1 MTPLMCGSWNSRH
14 SCRRTAIFSRPAPER
29 AAPPSPPRDWSALG
43 ESALL
48 LGGRGVNPR
57 CRERASQRPLKQRLA
72 RLKKPAR
79 RRPRRYWWLPL
90 PRARPLLPAQPMA
103 ARGGRVRT
111 AWGGGG
117 AWAAVEREIRSA
129 AVGAAAAMALP
140 ALQRLESL
148 KYAELQQ
155 LAKAAGLKAN
165 LRGDKLLKALK
176 QHFQGRKEENENMDA
191 ERSASASMNSDE
203 LSCQKEF
210 KPDPACFVTKR
221 CKEKKAT
228 RKKKNSS
235 EEIKTSEETTGLSAE
250 KEEHSEMKENEV
262 PHGEHEKGQMVFQ
275 NEEPVIKK
283 RAIENPGMAT
293 GEKDQP
299 EKTSIK
305 STGVERDIHPAG
317 GKIPL
322 YVGRASRSGKTGMK
336 ATTPNFKKLHEAH
349 FKKMESIAD
358 YIERK
363 KKMIENCSSSLNEVK
378 KHTAG
383 KTFLF
388 SPNPERGRLSA
399 TCTPSN
405 LRRSPRSLLNTASQS
420 ILSRKSSFNPSVL
433 STTKMNV
440 RFSEATKD
448 NEHKRSLTKTPSRM
462 SPYLEFCTPDSQK
475 SCKLLSRKDSKKDT
489 RNNDLA
495 ASKVVTPFKFAA
507 HSAEPTSTKKTF
519 DLKASLSRPLRYQPH
534 KGRLKPWGESKEN
547 TAINKS
553 VSRNISS
560 RKKDYKQ
567 PHLQTREER
576 REKHEQER
584 KKKKAQVLG
593 NRRGLSVG

>member
-1 MTPLMCGSWNSRH
+1 
-14 SCRRTAIFSRPAPER
+14 
-29 AAPPSPPRDWSALG
+29 
-43 ESALL
+43 
-48 LGGRGVNPR
+48 
-57 CRERASQRPLKQRLA
+57 
-72 RLKKPAR
+72 
-79 RRPRRYWWLPL
+79 
-90 PRARPLLPAQPMA
+90 
-103 ARGGRVRT
+103 
-111 AWGGGG
+111 
-117 AWAAVEREIRSA
+117 
-129 AVGAAAAMALP
+129 MALP
-140 ALQRLESL
+140 ALQHLESL

-155 LAKAAGLKAN
+155 LAKAVGLKAN

-176 QHFQGRKEENENMDA
+176 QHFQGIKEESENTDA
-191 ERSASASMNSDE
+191 EKSASASMNTE

-210 KPDPACFVTKR
+210 KPDPVCFVTKR
-221 CKEKKAT
+221 SKEKKAT

-235 EEIKTSEETTGLSAE
+235 EEIKTKEETTGLSAE

-262 PHGEHEKGQMVFQ
+262 PHGEQEKGQMVFQ

-293 GEKDQP
+293 GEKEQP
-299 EKTSIK
+299 EKTSTK
-305 STGVERDIHPAG
+305 GTREECDIHPVG
-317 GKIPL
+317 GKIPIH
-322 YVGRASRSGKTGMK
+322 VGRASRSGKTGMK

-363 KKMIENCSSSLNEVK
+363 KKMIENCSSSLNEK
-378 KHTAG
+378 RTAG

-405 LRRSPRSLLNTASQS
+405 PRRSPRSLLNTASQS

-462 SPYLEFCTPDSQK
+462 SPYLNEFCTPDTA
-475 SCKLLSRKDSKKDT
+475 RRDT

-495 ASKVVTPFKFAA
+495 ASKVVTPFKFGA

-547 TAINKS
+547 TVINKS
-553 VSRNISS
+553 VSSNVSS

-567 PHLQTREER
+567 PRLQTREER

>member
-1 MTPLMCGSWNSRH
+1 
-14 SCRRTAIFSRPAPER
+14 
-29 AAPPSPPRDWSALG
+29 
-43 ESALL
+43 
-48 LGGRGVNPR
+48 
-57 CRERASQRPLKQRLA
+57 
-72 RLKKPAR
+72 
-79 RRPRRYWWLPL
+79 
-90 PRARPLLPAQPMA
+90 
-103 ARGGRVRT
+103 
-111 AWGGGG
+111 
-117 AWAAVEREIRSA
+117 
-129 AVGAAAAMALP
+129 MALP

-176 QHFQGRKEENENMDA
+176 QHFQGIKEENENMDA
-191 ERSASASMNSDE
+191 EKSASASMNTDE
-203 LSCQKEF
+203 LSRQKEF
-210 KPDPACFVTKR
+210 KPDPVCFVTKR
-221 CKEKKAT
+221 SKEKKAT

-235 EEIKTSEETTGLSAE
+235 EEIKTNEEMTGLSAE

-262 PHGEHEKGQMVFQ
+262 PHGEQEKGQMVFQ

-293 GEKDQP
+293 GEKEQP
-299 EKTSIK
+299 EKA
-305 STGVERDIHPAG
+305 STKGDIHPAG
-317 GKIPL
+317 GKIPIR
-322 YVGRASRSGKTGMK
+322 VGRASRSGKTGMK

-378 KHTAG
+378 KRTAG

-405 LRRSPRSLLNTASQS
+405 PRRSPRSLLNTASQS

-462 SPYLEFCTPDSQK
+462 SPYLNEFCTPDSQK
-475 SCKLLSRKDSKKDT
+475 SCRLLSTKTSKRDT

-507 HSAEPTSTKKTF
+507 QSAEPTSTKKTF

-547 TAINKS
+547 TVINKS
-553 VSRNISS
+553 VSSNISS

-584 KKKKAQVLG
+584 KKKKDQALG

>member
-1 MTPLMCGSWNSRH
+1 
-14 SCRRTAIFSRPAPER
+14 
-29 AAPPSPPRDWSALG
+29 
-43 ESALL
+43 
-48 LGGRGVNPR
+48 
-57 CRERASQRPLKQRLA
+57 
-72 RLKKPAR
+72 
-79 RRPRRYWWLPL
+79 
-90 PRARPLLPAQPMA
+90 
-103 ARGGRVRT
+103 
-111 AWGGGG
+111 
-117 AWAAVEREIRSA
+117 
-129 AVGAAAAMALP
+129 MALA
-140 ALQRLESL
+140 ALQRLESLESL
-148 KYAELQQ
+148 KYAELQH
-155 LAKAAGLKAN
+155 LAKDAGLKAN
-165 LRGDKLLKALK
+165 LR
-176 QHFQGRKEENENMDA
+176 DA
-191 ERSASASMNSDE
+191 EKSASASMNTE

-210 KPDPACFVTKR
+210 KPDPVRFVTKR
-221 CKEKKAT
+221 SKEKKAT

-235 EEIKTSEETTGLSAE
+235 EEIKTNEETTELSAE

-262 PHGEHEKGQMVFQ
+262 PHGEQEKGQMVFQ

-293 GEKDQP
+293 GQKEQP
-299 EKTSIK
+299 EKTSTK
-305 STGVERDIHPAG
+305 GTREECDIHPAG
-317 GKIPL
+317 GKIPIH
-322 YVGRASRSGKTGMK
+322 VGRASRSGKTGMK

-378 KHTAG
+378 KRTAG

-405 LRRSPRSLLNTASQS
+405 PRRSPRSLLNTASQS

-462 SPYLEFCTPDSQK
+462 SPYLNEFCTPDSQK
-475 SCKLLSRKDSKKDT
+475 SCKLLSTKSSKTDT
-489 RNNDLA
+489 RNNDMA
-495 ASKVVTPFKFAA
+495 ALKVVTPFKFGA

-547 TAINKS
+547 SVINKS
-553 VSRNISS
+553 VSSNISS

-576 REKHEQER
+576 REKREQER

-593 NRRGLSVG
+593 NRRGLSVD